1 MFRFTAILC
10 FILLEIEYHW
20 VLTRRCH
27 GGVWEDIFSR
37 LKKKGWCVFWENIH
51 RMKTIM
57 KILISWSPSWKPCVT
72 LNWFFTLIE
81 LCFQISKPSSLSC
94 FNRTQFTLYI
104 EKGSLVVKTAVRP
117 IVYFWIYKENIF
129 SHIFQY
135 RKYVKKWHFSGGAL
149 FWPVGDCSV
158 QHPLSLP
165 TRLSNVHFY
174 INAKNKQNRNNES

>member
-94 FNRTQFTLYI
+94 CNRTQFTLYI

-129 SHIFQY
+129 QY
-135 RKYVKKWHFSGGAL
+135 RKYVKKMTL
-149 FWPVGDCSV
+149 FWRGIILACWWLQCSTS
-158 QHPLSLP
+158 PLSPHAPL
-165 TRLSNVHFY
+165 
-174 INAKNKQNRNNES
+174 